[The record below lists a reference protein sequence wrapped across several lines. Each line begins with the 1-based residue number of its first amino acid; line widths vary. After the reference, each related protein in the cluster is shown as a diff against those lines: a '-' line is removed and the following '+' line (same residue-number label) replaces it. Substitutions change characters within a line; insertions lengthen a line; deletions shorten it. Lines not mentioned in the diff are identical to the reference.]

1 MFEKLELMILGGLV
15 AQVKMLDEDVR
26 EYKALIT
33 RKGIHFDKKKRLLK
47 RQKVRAEITRLA
59 ELVDQYPEILN
70 NSHTEDYYEDFRFN
84 IHAKVELPDKLK
96 DQFSD
101 MDDLSYLC
109 ILKIERDHP
118 NDPKYLPLTKHIN
131 DNYYFQLYRS
141 MKGIIIITNNT
152 LSIDELKTM
161 RQLNSNHH

>member
-1 MFEKLELMILGGLV
+1 MYKV
-15 AQVKMLDEDVR
+15 TTMLFCLR
-26 EYKALIT
+26 WK
-33 RKGIHFDKKKRLLK
+33 
-47 RQKVRAEITRLA
+47 
-59 ELVDQYPEILN
+59 
-70 NSHTEDYYEDFRFN
+70 
-84 IHAKVELPDKLK
+84 HAKVELPDKLK

-131 DNYYFQLYRS
+131 DNYCFQLYRA

-152 LSIDELKTM
+152 LSIDELKIM